1 MVKPR
6 VTRENF
12 PMAVLASGLEK
23 CHATTV
29 LDVEVFLCAC
39 F

>member
-1 MVKPR
+1 MVKPS
-6 VTRENF
+6 VSRENF

-23 CHATTV
+23 CHATTI
-29 LDVEVFLCAC
+29 LDVEIALCMC